1 MEQTQQVAG
10 GKTILRRSE
19 EEIQRLLNEQ
29 EQSGLTV
36 KEYCEMYD
44 IVEQTFY
51 SWLKRY
57 RSKSAEEPKDLPVAP
72 GGFASIEIVPTLIQ
86 DRPQLFAEIGNIKL
100 YKEVSA
106 EYLKYLVS

>member
-1 MEQTQQVAG
+1 MEQNQQMAG
-10 GKTILRRSE
+10 VKSIVRRSE
-19 EEIQRLLNEQ
+19 EEIQRLLTEQ

-51 SWLKRY
+51 GWIKRY
-57 RSKSAEEPKDLPVAP
+57 RSKIVEVSNPATVP
-72 GGFASIEIVPTLIQ
+72 GGFASLEVVPTLVYE
-86 DRPQLFAEIGNIKL
+86 RPQLFAEIGDIKI

-106 EYLKYLVS
+106 EYLKALIS